1 MDTSRVDR
9 ICRFELMEPRQ
20 LLTANPLPG
29 LFLGGISGPAVEE
42 QTAGRVAY
50 NRESG
55 NSESGLIRGEV
66 HLSALA
72 TCQIADA
79 APGLADVS
87 IRLLNE
93 TGDLVNETVTGT
105 DGTYEFADLA
115 PGIYAVQEIQPGGY
129 AAGRAFVGSGGG
141 IAFDSNLIGEIVI
154 SGASQLIGYDF
165 CDYPV
170 GDTAPQGDGDKL
182 INPHRTDGEDKPQQ
196 EGSLTLSNVMMQ
208 LQNNLNVTTRSSD
221 TLVQQTQIVAPFNTT
236 ATAFTAVVQF
246 DTASNFG
253 GSSQR
258 IGYAWHLSIV
268 DGGGPLTSLTPSS
281 RIQLAS
287 TQFDVSLWQTPP
299 LDQGSWSIRNDRE
312 PVFFGHPDAKPA
324 VGDWDGDGRDE
335 FGIFLD
341 GDWYLDLN
349 GNGRWDEADLWAH
362 LGFPGDLPVTG
373 DWDADGK
380 TDIGVYGPTHSESS
394 EEPASDEKT
403 SGTSKAQMASL
414 PVRAK
419 RTMRRTAQGHICADA
434 VDHVF
439 HYGAPGDY
447 PVTGDWNG
455 DGRET
460 IAVFRDGIW
469 YLDIDGDGQFTSN
482 DVAAHFGKPGDLPV
496 VGDWTG
502 TGIDHLGIY
511 RAGTWILDQ
520 DGNQRMDQAEID
532 LAFELGNPGDQ
543 PVVGDWDGDGT
554 DDPAVYSPDSA
565 LPRVA
570 NRRAS

>member
-9 ICRFELMEPRQ
+9 ICRFELLEPRQ
-20 LLTANPLPG
+20 LLAANPLPG
-29 LFLGGISGPAVEE
+29 LFLGGISEPAVGD
-42 QTAGRVAY
+42 QTAAPVAH
-50 NRESG
+50 
-55 NSESGLIRGEV
+55 NSEPGLIRGGV
-66 HLSALA
+66 RLSTLA
-72 TCQIADA
+72 TCQIVNAD
-79 APGLADVS
+79 PGLAGVS

-93 TGDLVNETVTGT
+93 TGNLVNETVTGS
-105 DGTYEFADLA
+105 DGTYEFVGLA
-115 PGIYAVQEIQPGGY
+115 PGIYAVQEIQPDGY
-129 AAGRAFVGSGGG
+129 AVGRAFVGSGGG
-141 IAFDSNLIGEIVI
+141 IAFDSNLIGEIVV
-154 SGASQLIGYDF
+154 SGASQLVDYDF
-165 CDYPV
+165 CDYPI
-170 GDTAPQGDGDKL
+170 GDTDPQGGGDKL
-182 INPHRTDGEDKPQQ
+182 IDPHSIDGGDNRQQ
-196 EGSLTLSNVMMQ
+196 EDRLTLSNGIVQMQ
-208 LQNNLNVTTRSSD
+208 NAMNVTTRSSD
-221 TLVQQTQIVAPFNTT
+221 LLVQQTPIAAAFNSTTTVFAP
-236 ATAFTAVVQF
+236 VVQF
-246 DTASNFG
+246 ASASIFG
-253 GSSQR
+253 GSSQGV
-258 IGYAWHLSIV
+258 GYAWHLSIV
-268 DGGGPLTSLTPSS
+268 DGGGPLTSLEPSS

-299 LDQGSWSIRNDRE
+299 LDQGSWTTRDDRE
-312 PVFFGHPDAKPA
+312 PVFFGHPDAKPV

-380 TDIGVYGPTHSESS
+380 TDIGVYGPIHSESS
-394 EEPASDEKT
+394 KEQSSDAET
-403 SGTSKAQMASL
+403 SDAPQARTSSL
-414 PVRAK
+414 PVRAE

-460 IAVFRDGIW
+460 IAVFRDGTW
-469 YLDIDGDGQFTSN
+469 YLDIDGDGRFTSD
-482 DVAAHFGKPGDLPV
+482 DVTAHFGKSGDLPV

-520 DGNQRMDQAEID
+520 DGNQRLDQAEVD